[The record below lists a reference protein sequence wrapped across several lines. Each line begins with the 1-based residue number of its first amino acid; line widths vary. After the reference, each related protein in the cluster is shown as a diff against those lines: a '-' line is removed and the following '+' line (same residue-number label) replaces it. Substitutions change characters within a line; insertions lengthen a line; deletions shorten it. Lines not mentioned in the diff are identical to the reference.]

1 VGCLPP
7 LDKPGCKRK
16 TQETNSLAVNGRK
29 NWEFELESQWSCI
42 NQLNLLPQHTHT
54 RLWLNSRWFMRNLLD
69 CSGWTGLSIDL
80 LYQHSSFTFFI
91 VLLHLFGLGSHNR
104 VAWFFC
110 LGLCEL
116 TSGLVRASSWTGFN

>member
-1 VGCLPP
+1 VQTKDSGNELAGCQW
-7 LDKPGCKRK
+7 
-16 TQETNSLAVNGRK
+16 QEKLGIRIGISVVVHQST
-29 NWEFELESQWSCI
+29 ESTS
-42 NQLNLLPQHTHT
+42 PTHTHT

-91 VLLHLFGLGSHNR
+91 VLLHLFGLVSHNR

-116 TSGLVRASSWTGFN
+116 